1 MKERRRTPR
10 ANVGATAARITVA
23 APAKMN
29 LWLRVFGR
37 DDAGYHAIET
47 LFQLV
52 SLADT
57 VIVEPAPGGIRLAG
71 APEGLGPVRDNLV
84 VRAAEAWFREAG
96 VAGGAVITL
105 TKRIPWNAGLG
116 GGSSD
121 AAATLRALNR
131 LYGDHLPQDDLI
143 ALGAQLGSDV
153 PFFLSG
159 TSLALGWGRGER
171 LLALPPLPQLPL
183 LIVPPAAE
191 VRTADAY
198 AWLDRDRP
206 AERTG
211 EFAAVVPAA
220 SLASWSDVRR
230 HSANDFEPVI
240 AGRLPAIG
248 HWLDRV
254 RETDAFLVR
263 LAGSGGAIVALYETA
278 AQRDTAW
285 HKLGGDERVLRGTT
299 LTAAPAPETT

>member
-10 ANVGATAARITVA
+10 AAAHPTAARITA
-23 APAKMN
+23 AAHAKVN
-29 LWLRVFGR
+29 LWLRVFGK
-37 DDAGYHAIET
+37 DAKGFHAIET

-57 VIVEPAPGGIRLAG
+57 VVVEATSGGIRLEG
-71 APEGLGPVRDNLV
+71 APDALGPASENLV
-84 VRAAEAWFREAG
+84 VRAAEAWFREARM
-96 VAGGAVITL
+96 AGGAAITL
-105 TKRIPWNAGLG
+105 TKRVPWSAGLG

-131 LYGDHLPQDDLI
+131 LYADPLPDSDLI
-143 ALGAQLGSDV
+143 ALGAQLGADV
-153 PFFLSG
+153 PFFLAG
-159 TSLALGWGRGER
+159 VPLALGWGRGER

-183 LIVPPAAE
+183 LIVPPAAP
-191 VRTADAY
+191 VPTADAY
-198 AWLDRDRP
+198 AWLDKDRP

-211 EFAAVVPAA
+211 EFAAVVPAGA
-220 SLASWSDVRR
+220 LASWADVRS
-230 HSANDFEPVI
+230 HSANDFEPVV

-263 LAGSGGAIVALYETA
+263 LAGSGGAIVALYDTPA
-278 AQRDTAW
+278 LRDTAW
-285 HKLGGDERVLRGTT
+285 RKLGADEQILRGET
-299 LTAAPAPETT
+299 LTAAPALARS